1 MPEVDLSRAMT
12 WRQLAAGIA
21 RIPEAQLDEP
31 VLYDISDEMPK
42 SRILLPVL
50 ERHPDDADPITDD
63 DSPLP
68 GPEIRPGTWYLWG

>member
-1 MPEVDLSRAMT
+1 MLQADLSRAMT
-12 WRQLAAGIA
+12 WRQLAAAIA

-42 SRILLPVL
+42 SRILLPRL
-50 ERHPDDADPITDD
+50 ERHPDNEEPITDD

-68 GPEIRPGTWYLWG
+68 GPAIQPGRWYLGG